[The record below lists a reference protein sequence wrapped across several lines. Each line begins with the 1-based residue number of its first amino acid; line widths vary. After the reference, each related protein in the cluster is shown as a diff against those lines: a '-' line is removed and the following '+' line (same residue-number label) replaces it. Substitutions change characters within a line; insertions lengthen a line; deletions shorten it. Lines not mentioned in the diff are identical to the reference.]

1 MKDNLLRAA
10 LSGRVARKEAAFP
23 WKATTAAAGLGA
35 KTLGALIFV
44 AAPALFGFTGGI
56 IGSKIT
62 SPDTDDLDRMQDD
75 AIAADL
81 RDRTERLKT
90 LPARKAPKNLGR
102 EGIWR
107 P

>member
-1 MKDNLLRAA
+1 MRDKLLRAA
-10 LSGRVARKEAAFP
+10 LSGRVARKEARVP
-23 WKATTAAAGLGA
+23 WKVIPAAAGFGA
-35 KTLGALIFV
+35 RTLGALIFV
-44 AAPALFGFTGGI
+44 AAPALFGFTGGV

-62 SPDTDDLDRMQDD
+62 SPDTDDLERMQDD

>member
-1 MKDNLLRAA
+1 MKDKLLRAA
-10 LSGRVARKEAAFP
+10 LSGRAARKEAAFP
-23 WKATTAAAGLGA
+23 WKVIPAATGFGA

-62 SPDTDDLDRMQDD
+62 SPDTDDLERMQDD